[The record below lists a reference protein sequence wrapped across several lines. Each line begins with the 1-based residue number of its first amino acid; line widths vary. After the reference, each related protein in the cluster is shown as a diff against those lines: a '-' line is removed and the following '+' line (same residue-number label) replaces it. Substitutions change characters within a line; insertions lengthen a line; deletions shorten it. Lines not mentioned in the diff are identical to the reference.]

1 MGANLIL
8 PAGSAAADSTPA
20 DPVTRSL
27 RFDGSSSKLTRTPS
41 SASSATACTI
51 SFWVKRGKTDEENT
65 VFHAG
70 TASGDRGHVRF
81 NSNNTLEAACYNG
94 SWFFE
99 LKTNA
104 IYRDPSA
111 FYHIFVSI
119 DTTNGTG
126 KLFVN
131 GEEPSLQT
139 NTTNSSST
147 VLPFGKT
154 IEHQIGQRGFDSTG
168 YHDGLVSDFYF
179 IDGTALSTPVDQTI
193 SSTGYSSYKPKAFD
207 ISGYSGNSF
216 HIDAQSAHDA
226 DLLVSSIDRN
236 DGDTLFADAAAGHT
250 ITRYGNTHHDNTVGN
265 PFGSGTAMYFDGSGD
280 YLQTSTSSDL
290 TFGTGDF
297 TVETWFYPTTVNTS
311 AAYKG
316 IISDELYSNT
326 GGWAVSQRDD
336 ELSLWIKNTGGSW
349 VSFVADGAL
358 TANQWQ
364 HIAVSYDSSTTT
376 TRLFVDGTSVASGTT
391 SGWNLTGDQIEIG
404 RSVSGQEITGYL
416 FDVRATKGEARYTSN
431 FTAPSAP
438 FELNPVYIGADQSGN
453 KNHFTPTNLNS
464 TDIRE
469 DNPFKNHATW
479 NPLIKRSSTSNIFTY
494 SEGNTVAT
502 YTGGVAHT
510 STTIASSGVHYA
522 EFAFSGGTSG
532 ISGAGVVRARWNDG
546 HADSYATNYGGC
558 YYGSSGNVDSP
569 SGSTSVSAV
578 GSDLLGIAFDGA
590 NNKADF
596 YSVTSGGTM
605 TLLKSLTSSD
615 SIDFDGSATFTATSH
630 DTGATSITGYFE
642 AGEWWGT
649 APSVG
654 STTAT
659 SLNTSNLDDPSVA
672 AAENFA
678 AKAYTGAG
686 GSEEINL
693 GFTPDLT
700 WIKRR
705 EDSGYWHGWYDSVRG
720 LSAGALAS
728 NSTNTEDS
736 TQRVASFDSDTGSE
750 GFTLSSSHYSYTNTS
765 GKDYISWNWKAHQG
779 GSTSYSNTLTLD
791 VRDNYG
797 YGSGWG
803 TTKLEVWEGSTKLT
817 DITNPP
823 SSSSKIYNIKTN
835 DLDKIKIVW
844 YVDSSAGDWYNMYA
858 VLKNSSN
865 TTLASW
871 DGNTWSGNSSDAP
884 SDDDDFY
891 LPSNFDSTNA
901 ATTGVVEA
909 ADADTEKYNSSA
921 GFTIIKYAGAGSTDG
936 DTKTLD
942 HSLGVPLE
950 FVIAKARTSND
961 GYDNGDWIVWHKDLA
976 SSKYLYLNS
985 TSAQRTEA
993 SGYNLISTATSGSQH
1008 QVQVRNGTDG
1018 SSYNYHYL
1026 NSGPDNGTGEDYI
1039 LYGWAGVEG
1048 YSKFGKYTGNASS
1061 DGPFIYTGFRPAFV
1075 LIKPSSTSGS
1085 WLLFDSA
1092 RDSSNPMNNT
1102 LYPHNSNAESGSGE
1116 IIDFY
1121 SSGFKIRGNYTDINS
1136 SGDTKI
1142 YIAFAEQPF
1151 AAPSNAK

>member
-27 RFDGSSSKLTRTPS
+27 RFDGSAHLSRSTGSTSTTWTL
-41 SASSATACTI
+41 A
-51 SFWVKRGKTDEENT
+51 FWVKRATISGPSQAQYLATWGISGSAGEGLSFRGTTDSSNTDKLGFWNGSSTTYSTGVYRDPAAWAHICISVNSGTATVYYNGESILSGITGVQAWGSMRLGAWLNQNELEGYIADVYGVEGSALDHTSFTESNDYGGLKPASYSGALGTNGFHLLFENT
-65 VFHAG
+65 SAIGEDDAG
-70 TASGDRGHVRF
+70 SNDFTASG
-81 NSNNTLEAACYNG
+81 LA
-94 SWFFE
+94 
-99 LKTNA
+99 
-104 IYRDPSA
+104 SA
-111 FYHIFVSI
+111 
-119 DTTNGTG
+119 
-126 KLFVN
+126 
-131 GEEPSLQT
+131 
-139 NTTNSSST
+139 
-147 VLPFGKT
+147 
-154 IEHQIGQRGFDSTG
+154 
-168 YHDGLVSDFYF
+168 
-179 IDGTALSTPVDQTI
+179 
-193 SSTGYSSYKPKAFD
+193 
-207 ISGYSGNSF
+207 
-216 HIDAQSAHDA
+216 
-226 DLLVSSIDRN
+226 
-236 DGDTLFADAAAGHT
+236 
-250 ITRYGNTHHDNTVGN
+250 
-265 PFGSGTAMYFDGSGD
+265 
-280 YLQTSTSSDL
+280 
-290 TFGTGDF
+290 
-297 TVETWFYPTTVNTS
+297 
-311 AAYKG
+311 
-316 IISDELYSNT
+316 
-326 GGWAVSQRDD
+326 
-336 ELSLWIKNTGGSW
+336 
-349 VSFVADGAL
+349 
-358 TANQWQ
+358 
-364 HIAVSYDSSTTT
+364 
-376 TRLFVDGTSVASGTT
+376 
-391 SGWNLTGDQIEIG
+391 
-404 RSVSGQEITGYL
+404 
-416 FDVRATKGEARYTSN
+416 
-431 FTAPSAP
+431 
-438 FELNPVYIGADQSGN
+438 
-453 KNHFTPTNLNS
+453 
-464 TDIRE
+464 DIRE

-532 ISGAGVVRARWNDG
+532 ISGAGVVRARWNG
-546 HADSYATNYGGC
+546 GNADSYATNYGGC

-578 GSDLLGIAFDGA
+578 GSDRLGIAFDGA

-891 LPSNFDSTNA
+891 LPSSFDSTDA
-901 ATTGVVEA
+901 ATTGVVEAEA
-909 ADADTEKYNSSA
+909 ADADTEKYNSAA
-921 GFTIIKYAGAGSTDG
+921 GFTIIKYAGAGSSDG
-936 DTKTLD
+936 DTKTIN

-950 FVIAKARTSND
+950 FVIAKNRTNN
-961 GYDNGDWIVWHKDLA
+961 NGNNNGSWIVWHKDLP
-976 SSKYLYLNS
+976 SSKFLKLNS
-985 TSAQRTEA
+985 SDTTRTSYY
-993 SGYNLISTATSGSQH
+993 GDLISTAVSGAQH
-1008 QVQVRNGTDG
+1008 QVVVSNDYDSNSYAYHWLNDGGSGT
-1018 SSYNYHYL
+1018 
-1026 NSGPDNGTGEDYI
+1026 PEDYI
-1039 LYGWAGVEG
+1039 LYGWATTLGMCKVGSFEG
-1048 YSKFGKYTGNASS
+1048 NGSS
-1061 DGPFIYTGFRPAFV
+1061 DGPFLAMDFAPAFF
-1075 LIKPSSTSGS
+1075 LYTNI
-1085 WLLFDSA
+1085 
-1092 RDSSNPMNNT
+1092 DSSEHWYITDNKRPSYNVSSRNAMFAGLSNPESTESRYQMDFLSNGVKIRATHAKTNANNNT
-1102 LYPHNSNAESGSGE
+1102 YLYLAMAEMP
-1116 IIDFY
+1116 Y
-1121 SSGFKIRGNYTDINS
+1121 KYGN
-1136 SGDTKI
+1136 GK
-1142 YIAFAEQPF
+1142 
-1151 AAPSNAK
+1151 

>member
-27 RFDGSSSKLTRTPS
+27 RFDGSAHLSRSTGSTSTTWTL
-41 SASSATACTI
+41 A
-51 SFWVKRGKTDEENT
+51 FWVKRATISGPSQAQYLATWGISGSAGEGLSFRGTTDSSNTDKLGFWNGSSTTYSTGVYRDPAAWAHICISVNSGTATVYYNGESILSGITGVQAWGSMRLGAWLNQNELEGYIADVYGVEGSALDHTSFTESNDYGGLKPASYSGALGTNGFHLLFENT
-65 VFHAG
+65 SAIGEDDAG
-70 TASGDRGHVRF
+70 SNDFTASG
-81 NSNNTLEAACYNG
+81 LA
-94 SWFFE
+94 
-99 LKTNA
+99 
-104 IYRDPSA
+104 SA
-111 FYHIFVSI
+111 
-119 DTTNGTG
+119 
-126 KLFVN
+126 
-131 GEEPSLQT
+131 
-139 NTTNSSST
+139 
-147 VLPFGKT
+147 
-154 IEHQIGQRGFDSTG
+154 
-168 YHDGLVSDFYF
+168 
-179 IDGTALSTPVDQTI
+179 
-193 SSTGYSSYKPKAFD
+193 
-207 ISGYSGNSF
+207 
-216 HIDAQSAHDA
+216 
-226 DLLVSSIDRN
+226 
-236 DGDTLFADAAAGHT
+236 
-250 ITRYGNTHHDNTVGN
+250 
-265 PFGSGTAMYFDGSGD
+265 
-280 YLQTSTSSDL
+280 
-290 TFGTGDF
+290 
-297 TVETWFYPTTVNTS
+297 
-311 AAYKG
+311 
-316 IISDELYSNT
+316 
-326 GGWAVSQRDD
+326 
-336 ELSLWIKNTGGSW
+336 
-349 VSFVADGAL
+349 
-358 TANQWQ
+358 
-364 HIAVSYDSSTTT
+364 
-376 TRLFVDGTSVASGTT
+376 
-391 SGWNLTGDQIEIG
+391 
-404 RSVSGQEITGYL
+404 
-416 FDVRATKGEARYTSN
+416 
-431 FTAPSAP
+431 
-438 FELNPVYIGADQSGN
+438 
-453 KNHFTPTNLNS
+453 
-464 TDIRE
+464 DIRE

-532 ISGAGVVRARWNDG
+532 ISGAGVVRARWNG
-546 HADSYATNYGGC
+546 GNADSYATNYGGC

-578 GSDLLGIAFDGA
+578 GSDRLGIAFDGA

-844 YVDSSAGDWYNMYA
+844 YVDGSAGDWYNMYA

-871 DGNTWSGNSSDAP
+871 DGNSWSGNSSDAP
-884 SDDDDFY
+884 SDDDNFY
-891 LPSNFDSTNA
+891 LPSSFDSTNA

-909 ADADTEKYNSSA
+909 TDADTEKYNSSA

-961 GYDNGDWIVWHKDLA
+961 GYDNGDWIVWHKDLS

-985 TSAQRTEA
+985 NSAQRTEA
-993 SGYNLISTATSGSQH
+993 SSYNLISTATSGSQH
-1008 QVQVRNGTDG
+1008 QVVVNNGTDG
-1018 SSYNYHYL
+1018 SNYNYHYL
-1026 NSGPDNGTGEDYI
+1026 NSGPSNGTGEDYI

-1048 YSKFGKYTGNASS
+1048 YSKFGKYTGNGSSS
-1061 DGPFIYTGFRPAFV
+1061 DGPMVYTGHTPRWIAIKRTNSSDHWCLYDTARFPANPNGTRLEADTSDDEASASTINIDV
-1075 LIKPSSTSGS
+1075 LSNGFKLRGAGSTINANGS
-1085 WLLFDSA
+1085 TYVFASFASA
-1092 RDSSNPMNNT
+1092 PFAK
-1102 LYPHNSNAESGSGE
+1102 SNA
-1116 IIDFY
+1116 
-1121 SSGFKIRGNYTDINS
+1121 R
-1136 SGDTKI
+1136 
-1142 YIAFAEQPF
+1142 
-1151 AAPSNAK
+1151 

>member
-578 GSDLLGIAFDGA
+578 GSDRLGIAFDGA

-659 SLNTSNLDDPSVA
+659 SLNTSNLDDPTVNP
-672 AAENFA
+672 AENFGVA
-678 AKAYTGAG
+678 LYNGNSSSNAITG
-686 GSEEINL
+686 L
-693 GFTPDLT
+693 GFQPDLLWT
-700 WIKRR
+700 KSRST
-705 EDSGYWHGWYDSVRG
+705 SGTSHKVYDSVRG
-720 LSAGALAS
+720 VTKKLE
-728 NSTNTEDS
+728 TDNTTTEGTVSFDL
-736 TQRVASFDSDTGSE
+736 TSFDSD
-750 GFTLSSSHYSYTNTS
+750 GFTLGSGNGSNYSGRTYV
-765 GKDYISWNWKAHQG
+765 GWNWKAHQE

-835 DLDKIKIVW
+835 DLNKIKIVW
-844 YVDSSAGDWYNMYA
+844 YVDGSAGDWYNMYA

-884 SDDDDFY
+884 SDDDNFY
-891 LPSNFDSTNA
+891 LPSSFDSTNA

-909 ADADTEKYNSSA
+909 TDADTEKYNSSA
-921 GFTIIKYAGAGSTDG
+921 GFTIIKYAGDGYTDG
-936 DTKTLD
+936 NTKTLD

-961 GYDNGDWIVWHKDLA
+961 GYDNGDWIVWHKELS

-993 SGYNLISTATSGSQH
+993 SSYNLISTATSGSQH
-1008 QVQVRNGTDG
+1008 QVVVNNGTDG
-1018 SSYNYHYL
+1018 SNYNYHYL
-1026 NSGPDNGTGEDYI
+1026 NSGPSNGTGEDYI

-1048 YSKFGKYTGNASS
+1048 MVKVGSWVGNGDD
-1061 DGPFIYTGFRPAFV
+1061 DGPMVYCGFRPS
-1075 LIKPSSTSGS
+1075 LILAKAVDRSNS
-1085 WLLFDSA
+1085 WYMWDDQ
-1092 RDSSNPMNNT
+1092 RDGYNVT
-1102 LYPHNSNAESGSGE
+1102 DAGLWADLSNAESNSSTNKVDFLSNGFKLRGSGN
-1116 IIDFY
+1116 
-1121 SSGFKIRGNYTDINS
+1121 GTNS
-1136 SGDTKI
+1136 SSNNN
-1142 YIAFAEQPF
+1142 YIFIAWAHSPF
-1151 AAPSNAK
+1151 AKANAR